1 MVISVYMEPEQV
13 QKLGP
18 EILEYEN
25 QASRI

>member
-13 QKLGP
+13 QKLGS
-18 EILEYEN
+18 EILEFEN